1 MKLRWPWR
9 RSTVELAEQPL
20 PSRPELEEI
29 ATTANGRDIT
39 RGYVDSLPL
48 LPSTDTILQAKGG
61 GDYRVYREVLRDDQ
75 VKTCL
80 QQRKLALVS
89 KEWMVEPGDSSRRAK
104 KAADRLERTLDELPW
119 DNITAKMLSGVF
131 YGHAEAEILWARDG
145 AEVTIEAIKVR
156 NQRRFG
162 FAPDGSLR
170 LLTTAKPQGEAVPP
184 AKFWAYS
191 CGDEHDDDPYGIG
204 LAHWLYWPVFFKR
217 NGVKFWLVFLEKFGM
232 PTAIGKYPASASE
245 DERNRLLLA
254 LGAIMSDSGIRIP
267 ETMQIELLEAARS
280 GTADYTALYDRMD
293 AAIAKVVLGHT
304 GSTDAT
310 PGRLGGESNAS
321 EVRDDLIAAD
331 ADLICSSFNCTVARW
346 LTHFN
351 DPLAP
356 PPRVWRRTE
365 SDPDLN
371 AQAQRDKLIFDIG
384 FKPTLK
390 YITETYGEDFVEK
403 TDNTADAGASAP
415 GQADPGI
422 PTSDP
427 GVVSAGPI
435 PQSLLR
441 AAAARAESRTQP
453 PDARPA
459 AAFAESPP
467 PDTVDRQASR
477 LLDDTLPL
485 VNGLLDP
492 VRALLRQ
499 SSDLG
504 EFRDGLAN
512 LYPDM
517 DAGVLAERLSE
528 AFQAAELAG
537 RYEHDRL
544 DPEGNP

>member
-9 RSTVELAEQPL
+9 RNTVDLAEQPL
-20 PSRPELEEI
+20 PNRPELEEI

-39 RGYVDSLPL
+39 RGYVDGLPL

-61 GDYRVYREVLRDDQ
+61 GDYRVYREVLRDTQ
-75 VKTCL
+75 VKACL
-80 QQRKLALVS
+80 QQRKLALIA
-89 KEWMVEPGDSSRRAK
+89 KEWTIEPGDSSRRAK

-145 AEVTIEAIKVR
+145 SEVTIEAIKVR

-162 FAPDGSLR
+162 FAPDGTLR
-170 LLTTAKPQGEAVPP
+170 LLTTSKPQGEAVPP

-217 NGVKFWLVFLEKFGM
+217 NGIKFWLIFLEKFGM
-232 PTAIGKYPASASE
+232 PTAVGKYPASASE
-245 DERNRLLLA
+245 DERNRLLQA

-310 PGRLGGESNAS
+310 PGRLGGESNAAD
-321 EVRDDLIAAD
+321 VRDDLIAAD

-371 AQAQRDKLIFDIG
+371 AQAQRDKLIFDVG

-390 YITETYGEDFVEK
+390 YIAETYGEDFVEK
-403 TDNTADAGASAP
+403 SDSPGDAGPPTP
-415 GQADPGI
+415 GQAPPLDGNAMVMPA
-422 PTSDP
+422 
-427 GVVSAGPI
+427 VS
-435 PQSLLR
+435 PQD
-441 AAAARAESRTQP
+441 AAQP
-453 PDARPA
+453 PGAAPA

-504 EFRDGLAN
+504 EFRDGLAH
-512 LYPDM
+512 LYPEM
-517 DAGVLAERLSE
+517 DASVLAERLSE

-537 RYEHDRL
+537 RYEQDRL
-544 DPEGNP
+544 DPEDNG